1 MQEKLKNMKVIVFAP
16 HQDDEV
22 LACGGTIIKRIRDGH
37 QVFIVFMTDGR
48 FGCGNEEYAK
58 AEEVKSI
65 RNHEAVQAAEAMGVP
80 SKNVFFLNFNDGS
93 LNKNGPDVKKKLLE
107 VLFLIQPDSIL
118 LPNYHDSHPDHS
130 FTNDAVLS
138 VLRGAKLTA
147 VINEYFV
154 WDRDYKYRPK
164 MVLAKYN
171 AVEHVLDVLEE
182 KMNALFEYKSQ
193 MTLYF
198 SGQQKPFLNGK
209 FLCRFIKGQEN
220 FIKYRIVNGEIKLE
234 NRLIKLWRYLLY
246 KIGSFLAIGA
256 NASKK
261 LNLGI
266 VTSFY
271 DGYGRFL
278 LRWVCS
284 IMASNTGPSIV
295 TIVESGSNSGL
306 DAEARE
312 KCIYLLDQSNIPY
325 KYMRI
330 EAHKGM
336 GYARNQ
342 AIKATNAEWIMY
354 LDVDD
359 MILPYG
365 LDEIARASRHADVVC
380 VGYKSIVD
388 GKEADQTIFLKPRM
402 QKILEG
408 ESCSCSHSPYKK
420 KLWEQSPYIE
430 TNDFVEQALWIGFA
444 HLKARF
450 VGTKIPCTLYIRHPD
465 SFMGRMTQK
474 EKQLAREQREKF
486 RREGVHL

>member
-261 LNLGI
+261 LNLG
-266 VTSFY
+266 S
-271 DGYGRFL
+271 
-278 LRWVCS
+278 
-284 IMASNTGPSIV
+284 
-295 TIVESGSNSGL
+295 
-306 DAEARE
+306 
-312 KCIYLLDQSNIPY
+312 
-325 KYMRI
+325 
-330 EAHKGM
+330 
-336 GYARNQ
+336 
-342 AIKATNAEWIMY
+342 
-354 LDVDD
+354 
-359 MILPYG
+359 
-365 LDEIARASRHADVVC
+365 
-380 VGYKSIVD
+380 
-388 GKEADQTIFLKPRM
+388 
-402 QKILEG
+402 
-408 ESCSCSHSPYKK
+408 
-420 KLWEQSPYIE
+420 
-430 TNDFVEQALWIGFA
+430 
-444 HLKARF
+444 
-450 VGTKIPCTLYIRHPD
+450 
-465 SFMGRMTQK
+465 
-474 EKQLAREQREKF
+474 
-486 RREGVHL
+486 